1 MTSATNGGSSD
12 VEALTPAQKLLA
24 KHTADEV
31 HQPHVE
37 DVIDEEDL
45 PHPPPSSTGPDTS
58 EPDTVSGATRSISEV
73 AKGKQKVQDADDQSA
88 KLNTES
94 EEAFPALGPPKGRP
108 TVPVAQTWAKK
119 PAIVS
124 LNGNKSAINGKTP
137 SSTTSSSPSTPASA
151 INGSTALPGVALPG
165 RHVERITF
173 APNQIK
179 PPLQMKKTIPQ
190 VLLEINQKS
199 KAKVTMK
206 EGVGG
211 VRIFEGTG
219 PVDAVRQALREIAN
233 QIGSKVS
240 TSYFIQSS
248 NSLILLAIHH
258 SCRTS
263 LDTSP
268 HYRPSRCNNPS
279 HEQAHGSPDTGA
291 KARTNAANH
300 SG

>member
-24 KHTADEV
+24 KHTADEA

-37 DVIDEEDL
+37 DVIDEDDL
-45 PHPPPSSTGPDTS
+45 LHPPPSSTRPDAT
-58 EPDTVSGATRSISEV
+58 EPDTVSGAIRSISEV

-88 KLNTES
+88 KLTSPNLNTES

-108 TVPVAQTWAKK
+108 TVPVAQTLAKK

-124 LNGNKSAINGKTP
+124 LNGNKSATNGKAP
-137 SSTTSSSPSTPASA
+137 SSTTSSRPSTPASG
-151 INGSTALPGVALPG
+151 INGSPALPGVALPG

-179 PPLQMKKTIPQ
+179 PPPQMKKTIPQ

-199 KAKVTMK
+199 KAKVTMR

-240 TSYFIQSS
+240 TSYVS
-248 NSLILLAIHH
+248 NRAT
-258 SCRTS
+258 R
-263 LDTSP
+263 
-268 HYRPSRCNNPS
+268 
-279 HEQAHGSPDTGA
+279 
-291 KARTNAANH
+291 
-300 SG
+300 